1 MNSMSLRAAVHYR
14 PHSYLQQS
22 GGSLSSPWTKR
33 EGSELHSERRR
44 MMTRILVADD
54 SDVVRHGMRLL
65 LRQHEGWEVCGEA
78 VDGQE
83 AVVKAHQLAPDVVVL
98 DFAMPVMNGIEA
110 ARQIRKERPNTAI
123 VLCSMYLDNHLATV
137 AHDAASRLLNRKSNW
152 LISREGWVIA
162 GYRLPF
168 ASAKLVAS
176 QRKEPR
182 QPLEFIHIN

>member
-1 MNSMSLRAAVHYR
+1 
-14 PHSYLQQS
+14 
-22 GGSLSSPWTKR
+22 
-33 EGSELHSERRR
+33 

-54 SDVVRHGMRLL
+54 SDVMRHGMRFL

-123 VLCSMYLDNHLATV
+123 VLCSLYLDSQLATV
-137 AHDAASRLLNRKSNW
+137 ARDVGITSVLSKSN
-152 LISREGWVIA
+152 IGQVIKGVEA
-162 GYRLPF
+162 GLRGE
-168 ASAKLVAS
+168 SLVVY
-176 QRKEPR
+176 
-182 QPLEFIHIN
+182 